1 MRIALRIFP
10 RVLRMPLGAGIA
22 QVAILVVM
30 SLLRN
35 STMVEYWTHAVF
47 IVLCCRCRIA
57 FYTSSSRTISL
68 PQYQSFF
75 FLLDIHSLVFSSNVS
90 IVFGEC
96 RALITRVFNAMADV
110 TTLPATQH
118 NVAKG
123 MGIVGDALSGLVCG
137 FFMNSFM
144 MDVDA

>member
-22 QVAILVVM
+22 EVAIPVVM
-30 SLLRN
+30 SLPRN
-35 STMVEYWTHAVF
+35 STMVEYWTCAVF

-57 FYTSSSRTISL
+57 FYTSSSRTVSL

-75 FLLDIHSLVFSSNVS
+75 LLLDIHSLVFSSDVS
-90 IVFGEC
+90 VVFGEC
-96 RALITRVFNAMADV
+96 RALITRVFNATVDA

-123 MGIVGDALSGLVCG
+123 MDIFGDALSELPSMW
-137 FFMNSFM
+137 FLKKM
-144 MDVDA
+144 A